1 MKIYIS
7 VDMEGLAGITEFS
20 QEREDVA
27 RFRKAMNDQ
36 VKWVVEG
43 IQSSK
48 KNEKVEK
55 ITIADSH
62 GKGTNLSWDEL
73 TELDDRVYLI
83 SGTPRPQYMMPE
95 FNSDYDMVFFVG
107 YHAGIG
113 ALGANMDHTYSLTSI
128 HNFWING
135 KPMNESTINAAYA
148 SYFGVPVTLVIGDSG
163 LKKQLQDEEMMP
175 WVNYVCTKESISRS
189 SAIFKPK
196 NVLRVETMETVNKTI
211 DEFLEED
218 EPLYIIESPYKL
230 RVEFNYG
237 MQMEIASTIPN
248 AKQIDSRTL
257 ELEFDDYKA
266 LFDGIMALCYNT
278 KFTF

>member
-1 MKIYIS
+1 
-7 VDMEGLAGITEFS
+7 MEGLAGITEFS
-20 QEREDVA
+20 QERDDVA

-36 VKWVVEG
+36 VKWVIEG
-43 IQSSK
+43 IQDSE
-48 KNEKVEK
+48 KNENVEK

-73 TELDDRVYLI
+73 SEIDDRVYLI

-196 NVLRVETMETVNKTI
+196 NVLREETKETVAKTI
-211 DEFLEED
+211 NEFLEED

-266 LFDGIMALCYNT
+266 LFDGIMALCYGT

>member
-7 VDMEGLAGITEFS
+7 VDMEGLAGITDFS
-20 QEREDVA
+20 QEKEDSV

-36 VKWVVEG
+36 VAWVIEG
-43 IQSSK
+43 IHSCE
-48 KNEKVEK
+48 KNEEIEK

-73 TELDDRVYLI
+73 SELDDRVYLI
-83 SGTPRPQYMMPE
+83 SGTPRPQYMMPD
-95 FNSDYDMVFFVG
+95 FNSEYDMVFFVG

-113 ALGANMDHTYSLTSI
+113 MIGANMDHTYSLTSV

-175 WVNYVCTKESISRS
+175 WVNYVCTKESLSRF
-189 SAIFKPK
+189 AAVFKPK
-196 NVLRVETMETVNKTI
+196 NILKQETIETVAKTI

-237 MQMEIASTIPN
+237 LQAEIASLIPN
-248 AKQIDSRTL
+248 AIQIDSRTL
-257 ELEFDDYKA
+257 ELEFDDYKS
-266 LFDGIMALCYNT
+266 LFDGIMSLCYCT